1 MSEQTVE
8 MDELE
13 KIKIFFQYKARLQ
26 DLKIQRLKLNINL
39 KKIDEEE
46 SKIKKHLENMPD
58 PGEV

>member
-1 MSEQTVE
+1 

-39 KKIDEEE
+39 TKIDEEE
-46 SKIKKHLENMPD
+46 AKIQKHLANMPD